1 MDACHCM
8 SIILSSARSA
18 SPEPSREDDDRLS
31 YRYKILGVVK
41 IRVLVDNNT
50 SQLFL
55 YGEAELTVN
64 QWEMGKEIPAK
75 LNRYL

>member
-1 MDACHCM
+1 MSLHVYNSVVCTHC
-8 SIILSSARSA
+8 
-18 SPEPSREDDDRLS
+18 EPRTFKRRHDRLS

-41 IRVLVDNNT
+41 IRVLVDNDT